1 MFSLIHLNWITD
13 GSVFIVCTSA
23 WRTIAARL
31 AQSVEHQTFN
41 LRVKGSSP
49 LPGLTFRFPVL
60 HRDMT
65 VILRMFRRWLLEE
78 KLCSLQSVSS
88 NFKHL
93 HSRPKRSPRA
103 CTWVYLWSN
112 IPIESYWTRQD
123 IVLFSSHF
131 ISGRPGRDRI
141 VVSTSRCGRDNPG
154 SNPGHGKTTAKPTLF
169 LVIRSMKISNG

>member
-1 MFSLIHLNWITD
+1 MSSTPSLLR
-13 GSVFIVCTSA
+13 STS
-23 WRTIAARL
+23 RVTAARL

-49 LPGLTFRFPVL
+49 LPGLTFRLPIL
-60 HRDMT
+60 HRDMI
-65 VILRMFRRWLLEE
+65 VIHRMFRRWLLEE
-78 KLCSLQSVSS
+78 KLCSLQS

-93 HSRPKRSPRA
+93 HCRPKTSPWV

-112 IPIESYWTRQD
+112 FLTESYWTRHD
-123 IVLFSSHF
+123 IIPFSSHCT
-131 ISGRPGRDRI
+131 SGRPGRDRI

-169 LVIRSMKISNG
+169 LVIRSVNISDG